1 MQILKK
7 NNIALLIFFLI
18 VGFFLRYIN
27 NFDQM
32 YWLDE
37 AYTLYL
43 SDPSIPLKELTKKI
57 YDIDDNPAIYF
68 YILRF
73 FNYFNYTPENIR
85 FSSIIFGTLSLLL
98 SLQFYKNFL
107 SNEENFY
114 AFLLLTFNI
123 FLIWQ
128 SKESRISSSVLFF
141 SLLNLIFFFNYIKK
155 DKKIYSIQLFLI
167 NIFVL
172 SYYPFLVTIILSQI
186 IFVFLN
192 LKKKYFDYFLITV
205 ATIFFYILFN
215 YDYLLSNLSKDNH
228 IGIFEYKFFF
238 NYFFRSFFGSIL
250 LGGISLII
258 FTFCFIKIIFK
269 NKKDDFLYFNI
280 LLIIISY
287 SFVIFYSY
295 FKAGIM
301 VPRYFIFLIPS
312 IILII
317 VKIIYNHKILRYL
330 YLFITIL
337 NTFVIFDDFKIK
349 KPKLS
354 YLFNNIDDELT
365 KNFFVN
371 EGKMLDNYFIKSNL
385 ISNKLNYIKKNNLNS
400 VKKFYF
406 ICLNHAEMHVG
417 KNKQIQDEKKCNIN
431 FKNFNAKSTKK
442 IKDFK
447 IVFFEKI

>member
-1 MQILKK
+1 M
-7 NNIALLIFFLI
+7 
-18 VGFFLRYIN
+18 
-27 NFDQM
+27 
-32 YWLDE
+32 
-37 AYTLYL
+37 
-43 SDPSIPLKELTKKI
+43 
-57 YDIDDNPAIYF
+57 
-68 YILRF
+68 
-73 FNYFNYTPENIR
+73 
-85 FSSIIFGTLSLLL
+85 
-98 SLQFYKNFL
+98 
-107 SNEENFY
+107 
-114 AFLLLTFNI
+114 
-123 FLIWQ
+123 
-128 SKESRISSSVLFF
+128 
-141 SLLNLIFFFNYIKK
+141 
-155 DKKIYSIQLFLI
+155 LI
-167 NIFVL
+167 NI
-172 SYYPFLVTIILSQI
+172 SYSQFLFFRQILTS
-186 IFVFLN
+186 
-192 LKKKYFDYFLITV
+192 
-205 ATIFFYILFN
+205 FYILFN

>member
-7 NNIALLIFFLI
+7 NNIILFIIFLI
-18 VGFFLRYIN
+18 IGFLLRYIN

-43 SDPSIPLKELTKKI
+43 SDPLIPLKELPKKI
-57 YDIDDNPAIYF
+57 YNIDDNPIIYF

-85 FSSIIFGTLSLLL
+85 FSSIIFGTLSILL

-107 SNEENFY
+107 KKEENFY
-114 AFLLLTFNI
+114 TFLLLTFNI

-128 SKESRISSSVLFF
+128 SKEARISSSVLFF
-141 SLLNLIFFFNYIKK
+141 SLLNLICFFNYLKK

-172 SYYPFLVTIILSQI
+172 SYYPFLITIILSQI
-186 IFVFLN
+186 IFIILN
-192 LKKKYFDYFLITV
+192 LKKKYFEYFFITV
-205 ATIFFYILFN
+205 ATIIFYIFFN
-215 YDYLLSNLSKDNH
+215 YDYLLSNISKENH
-228 IGIFEYKFFF
+228 IGSFEYKFFI

-250 LGGISLII
+250 LGGITLII
-258 FTFCFIKIIFK
+258 FAYGFIKIILE
-269 NKKDDFLYFNI
+269 NKKDDLLYFNI

-295 FKAGIM
+295 FKVGIM

-317 VKIIYNHKILRYL
+317 VKIIYEHKILRYF
-330 YLFITIL
+330 YLCMTIL
-337 NTFVIFDDFKIK
+337 NTFIIFDDFKIK

-354 YLFNNIDDELT
+354 YLFSNIDVALT

-385 ISNKLNYIKKNNLNS
+385 ITNKLKYIKKNNLNNVNS
-400 VKKFYF
+400 FFF

-417 KNKQIQDEKKCNIN
+417 KNKQIQDEKKCNITFN
-431 FKNFNAKSTKK
+431 NFNAKSTKE